1 MKAPSQ
7 RRQDAATLLH
17 ELFCRW
23 DHTEGCAWFYES
35 DRAPVNCW
43 KGGTTHAKY
52 LAVADDLLM
61 RFNDAQGCFI
71 GTLRWLKVKK
81 DEGNL

>member
-7 RRQDAATLLH
+7 RRQDAASLLH
-17 ELFCRW
+17 DLFCRY
-23 DHTEGCAWFYES
+23 DHVGGCSWYYES

-43 KGGTTHAKY
+43 KDGAHAKY
-52 LAVADDLLM
+52 LATADDLLE

-71 GTLRWLKVKK
+71 GTLRWLKVKR
-81 DEGNL
+81 DQGSL

>member
-17 ELFCRW
+17 DLFCRW
-23 DHTEGCAWFYES
+23 DHDGCNWYYES
-35 DRAPVNCW
+35 ERASVQCW
-43 KGGTTHAKY
+43 RELTHAKY
-52 LAVADDLLM
+52 LATADDLLT

-71 GTLRWLKVKK
+71 GTLKWLKVKK
-81 DEGNL
+81 DEGRL